1 VADSA
6 RDGQTIERV
15 ALRDHDV
22 VDRAAAPRSARSGPS
37 TGGTVGATTVRGAA
51 VVYRLYDVGFE
62 IHLDRAVEALAAADG
77 GALRDGPERLRPV
90 RGEAQAIQI
99 ANPPVTISLGTEAI
113 EVPGARADAAVS
125 ARIFDFGVVSLRLN
139 IPAADMSWSEF
150 IRFGNAVD
158 VGLDLSPIF
167 DRHLAALLARLAPA
181 VERPAI
187 APVTEDYVVFRIT
200 PPVPDAADGGALSA
214 GAWHDEDF
222 VPLLLNE
229 QRALSETARR
239 ELLPHRFSYYTDD
252 LTILT
257 WDNALIIEP
266 AVDDADVQYIL
277 EFANAQ
283 LLELRVYDAIL
294 DAQLPEVYDRVA
306 AARARA
312 GLLRGRYSAIL
323 ADLQGLVADSTELV
337 ERVDSALKVTDDV
350 YLARIYTAALE
361 IFRGREWRAAI
372 DRKLAIIRETY
383 VMLNAEAQAARSEAI
398 ELLIVVLITAEIVLG
413 VFSRR

>member
-1 VADSA
+1 M
-6 RDGQTIERV
+6 
-15 ALRDHDV
+15 
-22 VDRAAAPRSARSGPS
+22 PRPV
-37 TGGTVGATTVRGAA
+37 GGVIVRGWA

-62 IHLDRAVEALAAADG
+62 IHLDRAVESLAAG
-77 GALRDGPERLRPV
+77 GPARQRPV

-99 ANPPVTISLGTEAI
+99 ANPPVTIALGTEPIAA
-113 EVPGARADAAVS
+113 PGARGPADIS
-125 ARIFDFGVVSLRLN
+125 ARIFDFGVVSLRLS
-139 IPAADMSWSEF
+139 IPAEDMSWAEF

-158 VGLDLSPIF
+158 VGIDLSPVF
-167 DRHLAALLARLAPA
+167 DRHLAALLARMGTA

-200 PPVPDAADGGALSA
+200 QPSTTPASSTPLPTLLTADA
-214 GAWHDEDF
+214 WRDEDI

-229 QRALSETARR
+229 QRSLSATARR

-266 AVDDADVQYIL
+266 AIDDADVQYIL

-312 GLLRGRYSAIL
+312 GLLRGRYAAIL
-323 ADLQGLVADSTELV
+323 ADLQALVADSTELV
-337 ERVDSALKVTDDV
+337 ERVESALKVTDDV

-398 ELLIVVLITAEIVLG
+398 ELLIVFLIFAEIVLA
-413 VFSRR
+413 VFLRR

>member
-1 VADSA
+1 VPHP
-6 RDGQTIERV
+6 V
-15 ALRDHDV
+15 
-22 VDRAAAPRSARSGPS
+22 
-37 TGGTVGATTVRGAA
+37 GGVIVRGSA

-62 IHLDRAVEALAAADG
+62 IKLDRAVERLAA
-77 GALRDGPERLRPV
+77 GAPARLRPV

-99 ANPPVTISLGTEAI
+99 ANPPVTIALGTEPIAA
-113 EVPGARADAAVS
+113 PGARGPADVS
-125 ARIFDFGVVSLRLN
+125 ARIFDFGVVSLRLS
-139 IPAADMSWSEF
+139 IPADDMSWAEF
-150 IRFGNAVD
+150 IQFGNAVD
-158 VGLDLSPIF
+158 VGIDLSPVF
-167 DRHLAALLARLAPA
+167 DRQLAALLTRLGPA
-181 VERPAI
+181 VVRPGI
-187 APVTEDYVVFRIT
+187 KPVTEDYVVFRIT
-200 PPVPDAADGGALSA
+200 QPTTPPIDSALPLPLLSA
-214 GAWHDEDF
+214 EAWRDEDI

-229 QRALSETARR
+229 QRPLSATARR

-306 AARARA
+306 AARART
-312 GLLRGRYSAIL
+312 GLLRGRYAAIL
-323 ADLQGLVADSTELV
+323 ADLQALVADSTELV
-337 ERVDSALKVTDDV
+337 ERVESALKVTDDV

-372 DRKLAIIRETY
+372 DRKLAIISETY
-383 VMLNAEAQAARSEAI
+383 VMLNAEAQAARSEAL
-398 ELLIVVLITAEIVLG
+398 ELLIVVLIFAEILLA
-413 VFSRR
+413 VFLRR

>member
-1 VADSA
+1 V
-6 RDGQTIERV
+6 I
-15 ALRDHDV
+15 
-22 VDRAAAPRSARSGPS
+22 
-37 TGGTVGATTVRGAA
+37 VRGSA

-62 IHLDRAVEALAAADG
+62 IHLDRAVEALAAG
-77 GALRDGPERLRPV
+77 GPARLRPV

-99 ANPPVTISLGTEAI
+99 ANPPVTIALGSEPIAA
-113 EVPGARADAAVS
+113 PGARGPAEVS
-125 ARIFDFGVVSLRLN
+125 ARIFDFGAVSLRLS
-139 IPAADMSWSEF
+139 IPADDMSWAEF

-158 VGLDLSPIF
+158 VGIDLSPVF
-167 DRHLAALLARLAPA
+167 DRHLAALLERIAPA

-200 PPVPDAADGGALSA
+200 QPTSQPTDSAAPLRLPADA
-214 GAWHDEDF
+214 WRDEDIA
-222 VPLLLNE
+222 PLLLNE
-229 QRALSETARR
+229 QRPLSATARR

-252 LTILT
+252 LAILT

-266 AVDDADVQYIL
+266 SNDDADVQYIL

-294 DAQLPEVYDRVA
+294 DAQLPGVYHRVA
-306 AARARA
+306 AARART
-312 GLLRGRYSAIL
+312 GLLRGRYAAIL
-323 ADLQGLVADSTELV
+323 ADLQALVADSTELV
-337 ERVDSALKVTDDV
+337 ERVESALKVTDDV

-383 VMLNAEAQAARSEAI
+383 VMLNAEAQATRSEAI
-398 ELLIVVLITAEIVLG
+398 ELLIVTLITIEILLA
-413 VFSRR
+413 VFLHR